1 MSKKR
6 KHKYRVVAE
15 MTISVSTVVEA
26 TSEKE
31 AIEIAQD
38 RYPESLDTQGDD
50 TVEWCTSGELDGT
63 PKNFTVE
70 EDE

>member
-1 MSKKR
+1 MSLQKR
-6 KHKYRVVAE
+6 KYRVVAE

-26 TSEKE
+26 SSEAE

-38 RYPESLDTQGDD
+38 RYPETLHVQGDD

-70 EDE
+70 EP